1 MARDLALAWDAHARD
16 YSALFAPLTGFV
28 AQAMVNLVG
37 PRLPAGARLLDIAC
51 GSGALTL
58 PALELVRRQREATGT
73 AGSILATDWSQAMV
87 DLTRQAATRVA
98 AGDLVRCEVHDGEA
112 LGLDDASFDAAFSC
126 FGIFLFGDRKAGW
139 REAARVLRPGG
150 TFVTSVW
157 KGPEHNPMLRAQIEP
172 IIEALPPE
180 HLPQEKGWL
189 EVADADALLA
199 EVTTSAP
206 FENAR
211 VYPFHASFAVPD
223 WGVLWDF
230 MRSNPAAGA
239 LLRRCNASELDAVRA
254 NWTAKYRQRAG
265 GDGQPL
271 VLESVCNILVAT
283 RRA

>member
-1 MARDLALAWDAHARD
+1 MAQDLALAWDAHAHD
-16 YSALFAPLTGFV
+16 YSSLFAPLTGFV
-28 AQAMVNLVG
+28 AQAMVSLAG

-58 PALELVRRQREATGT
+58 PALSLLQRQRDANGR
-73 AGSILATDWSQAMV
+73 AGSVLATDWSQAMLE
-87 DLTRQAATRVA
+87 LTHQAATRA
-98 AGDLVRCEVHDGEA
+98 GAGDLLECEVHDGEA
-112 LGLDDASFDAAFSC
+112 LGLADASFDAAFSC

-172 IIEALPPE
+172 IVQALPPE
-180 HLPQEKGWL
+180 RLPQEKGWL
-189 EVADADALLA
+189 EVADGDALLA
-199 EVTTSAP
+199 EVTSSAP

-211 VYPFHASFAVPD
+211 VYPFHASFTVPD
-223 WGVLWDF
+223 WGVLWGF

-239 LLRRCNASELDAVRA
+239 LLRNCSDSELDAVRA
-254 NWTAKYRQRAG
+254 HWTTKYRERAG
-265 GDGQPL
+265 GDAQPL
-271 VLESVCNILVAT
+271 VLESVCNILIAT

>member
-1 MARDLALAWDAHARD
+1 MGQDLALAWDAHALD

-28 AQAMVNLVG
+28 AQAMVNLAA

-58 PALELVRRQREATGT
+58 PALDLVRRQREATGRVG
-73 AGSILATDWSQAMV
+73 AVFATDWSQAMV
-87 DLTRQAATRVA
+87 DLTRQAAARVG
-98 AGDLVRCEVHDGEA
+98 AGDLLQSEVHDGEA
-112 LGLDDASFDAAFSC
+112 LGLEDSTFDAAFSC

-157 KGPEHNPMLRAQIEP
+157 KGPEHNPMLRAQLEP
-172 IIEALPPE
+172 IVSALPPE
-180 HLPQEKGWL
+180 RLPQEKGWL

-199 EVTTSAP
+199 EVTGSAP
-206 FENAR
+206 FRDAR

-239 LLRRCNASELDAVRA
+239 LLRRCSASELEAVRT
-254 NWTAKYRQRAG
+254 NWTRQYRERAG

-271 VLESVCNILVAT
+271 VLESVCNILIAT
-283 RRA
+283 RQG